1 MVFPNVSAIINKAMN
16 KPATKKLLAALPFL
30 VVTLTMIPAADAAIL
45 FITPA
50 EKGDLSIG
58 QTFEMNV
65 QINAEGQAFNAAQA
79 TINFPKNILEVASLN
94 YSPSATIFNF
104 WLEEPKFSNSD
115 GAVSF
120 VGGATNGVS
129 GSAVPVLTITFRT
142 KGSGS
147 GDIVANDAAITAADG
162 NGTNILSIIQIGR
175 VSVNTTVVAAPPAV
189 AKTASA
195 ALAAAAKADASEP
208 KTSPVATASE
218 SVEKKAES
226 AEKQK
231 NESLPKLAQKTA
243 DSGQNPDN
251 AKKDGAPLAAGASG
265 VTQFWL
271 IFGAAVLILASFMAG
286 RLSFRLR

>member
-1 MVFPNVSAIINKAMN
+1 MAFTNLSAIINKAMERF
-16 KPATKKLLAALPFL
+16 ATKKLLAALPFL
-30 VVTLTMIPAADAAIL
+30 AVTLTMIPAAEAAML

-65 QINAEGQAFNAAQA
+65 QINTEGQAFNAAQA

-94 YSPSATIFNF
+94 YSPAATIFNF
-104 WLEEPKFSNSD
+104 WLEEPQFSNSD
-115 GAVSF
+115 GAISF

-129 GSAVPVLTITFRT
+129 GVSVPVLTITFRT
-142 KGSGS
+142 KGSGG
-147 GDIVANDAAITAADG
+147 GDIVASDAAITAADG

-175 VSVNTTVVAAPPAV
+175 VSVNTTVVAPPPAV
-189 AKTASA
+189 TKTAPA
-195 ALAAAAKADASEP
+195 APVAVAKADASKP

-218 SVEKKAES
+218 N

-231 NESLPKLAQKTA
+231 NEPLPKLAQKTA

-271 IFGAAVLILASFMAG
+271 IFGASVLILASFMAG